1 MNCQIYIHTIL
12 IFISGDGG
20 YAWEQHGDRR
30 GGDRYRHGDGDG
42 GDRYSMVVTGMVVL
56 MMVSSI
62 LDSTSIITTT
72 SSTAIAVSP
81 LPRFFRASKYDD

>member
-20 YAWEQHGDRR
+20 YAWEQHGDR
-30 GGDRYRHGDGDG
+30 HGDG
-42 GDRYSMVVTGMVVL
+42 GDRYGMVMVMVMVVTGTGMVVL

>member
-20 YAWEQHGDRR
+20 YEWEQHGDRHGD

-42 GDRYSMVVTGMVVL
+42 DGGDWYWHGGADDGVL
-56 MMVSSI
+56 HPGLHLHHHHHLLHRHSCLSS
-62 LDSTSIITTT
+62 S
-72 SSTAIAVSP
+72 
-81 LPRFFRASKYDD
+81 